1 MDGVVVRPATV
12 DEAPAIARIHWDSWV
27 ATYTGVFPQQA
38 FDEFGLDRR
47 ERLWAQEAAR
57 SADATQRRQ
66 VLAALHGARMLG
78 FASVGPYRVQ
88 SFDEPACA
96 EDGEL
101 YALYLDPSV
110 QRRGIGRLLWAA
122 AAQHLRTMGF
132 AALRLW
138 VIAGNPAEAFYRAM
152 GAQPAGSSTFVSH
165 GVSLR
170 EDCYRAA
177 LG

>member
-1 MDGVVVRPATV
+1 MIVRPATV

-38 FDEFGLDRR
+38 FVEFSLDKR
-47 ERLWAQEAAR
+47 ERMWAREAALN
-57 SADATQRRQ
+57 ADATRRSQ
-66 VLAALHGARMLG
+66 VLVALHGERLLG

-88 SFDEPACA
+88 SFDDPASTA
-96 EDGEL
+96 DGEL
-101 YALYLDPSV
+101 RAIYLDPAL

-122 AAQHLRTMGF
+122 AAERLRALGF

-138 VIAGNPAEAFYRAM
+138 VIAGNPAESFYRAM
-152 GAQPAGSSTFVSH
+152 GAQPVGSSTFDSH

-177 LG
+177 LN